1 MKAARRAW
9 TTRNANVAGMLRRR
23 ANRVNNLAGFMNNNN
38 SSPGTSWAA
47 GTVDASSAVRCYGRI
62 PNVSSSTHIVPS
74 KEEEVLPGAFKS
86 PITQALWEIRRAE
99 MEFQEKRREAGGR
112 PPRENL
118 RPVPPSLS
126 RSAIHYPFSTD
137 SFLREDYRNP
147 GGLVRIGRILEDL
160 DALAGNIAFKH
171 CSEDPSFPLL
181 VTASVDRIVLRRH
194 PELDCDIT
202 LMGRVVWTGRSSM
215 VINMRQASRC
225 STSAPGVCYVGD
237 DPWADGDD
245 DSCWLDANF
254 TFVARD
260 RETGRSRA
268 VSPLDLETDPLQD
281 EPGDRSDG
289 SPGERDPEHGWR
301 ALWRVVHSH
310 KSRQALERNAAK
322 KASRYSALGAAA
334 EGFLEVEAARLKR
347 EQEASNLVAAGF
359 PLLHLPALAN
369 PHAVLMSQ
377 TLTSSTLICMP
388 QHRNTANRIFG
399 GFLMHRAYEVAFCA
413 AFTFGGSRP
422 RFSEIDEV
430 VFLQP
435 VDVGDLVKMDACIL
449 YTKEGKEAGS
459 SPQACVEVLASVVR
473 PETVDSKVSN
483 RFNLTFSFP
492 ELASGVEEGN
502 RPGADGFNRSPAA
515 LLRTVLP
522 ANATEASRIV
532 AAKHRD
538 RLQDAAD
545 EREGLPQG

>member
-9 TTRNANVAGMLRRR
+9 ATRNANEAGMFRRR
-23 ANRVNNLAGFMNNNN
+23 ANSLAGFMNNNN
-38 SSPGTSWAA
+38 SSPGTAWKA
-47 GTVDASSAVRCYGRI
+47 GVADASCAVRCYGRI

-99 MEFQEKRREAGGR
+99 MEFQEKRKEAGGQ
-112 PPRENL
+112 PPQANL

-194 PELDCDIT
+194 PELDRDIT

-268 VSPLDLETDPLQD
+268 VSPLDLGTDPLQD
-281 EPGDRSDG
+281 EAGDGSDG

-301 ALWRVVHSH
+301 ALWRVVHSL

-322 KASRYSALGAAA
+322 KASRCYALGAAA
-334 EGFLEVEAARLKR
+334 EGFLEVEAARFKR

-369 PHAVLMSQ
+369 PHAVFMSQ

-413 AFTFGGSRP
+413 AFMFGGSRP

-430 VFLQP
+430 F
-435 VDVGDLVKMDACIL
+435 
-449 YTKEGKEAGS
+449 
-459 SPQACVEVLASVVR
+459 
-473 PETVDSKVSN
+473 
-483 RFNLTFSFP
+483 
-492 ELASGVEEGN
+492 
-502 RPGADGFNRSPAA
+502 
-515 LLRTVLP
+515 
-522 ANATEASRIV
+522 
-532 AAKHRD
+532 
-538 RLQDAAD
+538 
-545 EREGLPQG
+545 

>member
-1 MKAARRAW
+1 
-9 TTRNANVAGMLRRR
+9 ML
-23 ANRVNNLAGFMNNNN
+23 N
-38 SSPGTSWAA
+38 W
-47 GTVDASSAVRCYGRI
+47 Y
-62 PNVSSSTHIVPS
+62 
-74 KEEEVLPGAFKS
+74 
-86 PITQALWEIRRAE
+86 
-99 MEFQEKRREAGGR
+99 
-112 PPRENL
+112 
-118 RPVPPSLS
+118 
-126 RSAIHYPFSTD
+126 
-137 SFLREDYRNP
+137 
-147 GGLVRIGRILEDL
+147 
-160 DALAGNIAFKH
+160 
-171 CSEDPSFPLL
+171 
-181 VTASVDRIVLRRH
+181 RIVLRRH
-194 PELDCDIT
+194 PELDRDIT

-215 VINMRQASRC
+215 VINMRC

-281 EPGDRSDG
+281 EAGDGSDG
-289 SPGERDPEHGWR
+289 SPGERDSEHGWR
-301 ALWRVVHSH
+301 ALWRVVHSL

-322 KASRYSALGAAA
+322 KGAAA
-334 EGFLEVEAARLKR
+334 EGFLEVEAARFKR

-413 AFTFGGSRP
+413 AFMFGGSRP

-492 ELASGVEEGN
+492 ELATGVEEGN

-545 EREGLPQG
+545 ERKGLPRG